1 MKQNKTNN
9 MKMYSPDGNVM
20 IEAISLKKEGR
31 DLVMKAKVMDTLRS
45 NVYIRPEEVWK
56 GKGLLSFS
64 VLLYL
69 PFLVFKG
76 MWSSFKKK

>member
-1 MKQNKTNN
+1 MQQNKKDN
-9 MKMYSPDGNVM
+9 MQMYSPDGNVM

-31 DLVMKAKVMDTLRS
+31 DLVMKAKVMNTLLS

-56 GKGLLSFS
+56 GKSLLSFS

-69 PFLVFKG
+69 PVLVFKG

>member
-1 MKQNKTNN
+1 MKENMKANN

-31 DLVMKAKVMDTLRS
+31 DLVMKAKVMNTLLS

-56 GKGLLSFS
+56 GRRLLSFP

-69 PFLVFKG
+69 PVLVVKG
-76 MWSSFKKK
+76 MWFGLKK